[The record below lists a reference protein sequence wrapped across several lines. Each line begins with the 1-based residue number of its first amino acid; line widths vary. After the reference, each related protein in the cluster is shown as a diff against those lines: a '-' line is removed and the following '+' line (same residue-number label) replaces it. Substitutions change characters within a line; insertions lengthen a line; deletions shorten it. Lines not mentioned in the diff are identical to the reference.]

1 MTCRSW
7 LELPLLWGK
16 CLGARLAAHAP
27 VHQQQS
33 SFSYRDASVGAH
45 YVPTVGCRLKVDVTP
60 AAVEPRVREPGGAPP
75 LLSDEHLAAM
85 LAGYAP
91 PAPSPPRAFAVKQL
105 NVADPLVCPLRCR
118 PRCVFDTFR
127 HHEALCVFLK
137 VVVLPRCPSN

>member
-1 MTCRSW
+1 M
-7 LELPLLWGK
+7 
-16 CLGARLAAHAP
+16 
-27 VHQQQS
+27 
-33 SFSYRDASVGAH
+33 
-45 YVPTVGCRLKVDVTP
+45 P

-118 PRCVFDTFR
+118 PRCVFQNLR
-127 HHEALCVFLK
+127 HYAALR
-137 VVVLPRCPSN
+137 VLLNMVMRLRCPSV